1 MIKANIIVQVVDENN
16 IYNIGDKVRVLMKPL
31 TEQKS
36 GYEYIGKIVDIQET
50 FMSIFND
57 DDDCKVLP
65 FGSID
70 RMRLARDGENFL
82 NTWNF
87 DD

>member
-31 TEQKS
+31 DGHKG
-36 GYEYIGKIVDIQET
+36 GYEYIGKIMDIQEG
-50 FMSIFND
+50 FMTINND
-57 DDDCKVLP
+57 DDNCLVLP

-70 RMRLARDGENFL
+70 RMRFAKENENFL

-87 DD
+87 ND